1 MSQILQIKLKVL
13 RPVLTDIEKKNL
25 TQYRKKKLVG
35 FVLSK
40 HMYRAAVLPS
50 NTLSFRHLLQK

>member
-25 TQYRKKKLVG
+25 TQYRKK
-35 FVLSK
+35 
-40 HMYRAAVLPS
+40 
-50 NTLSFRHLLQK
+50 N